1 MAAADD
7 VSARAGALGVD
18 ATPGTGVVRLRGDHD
33 MSRASHLDRVLG
45 ERLGTCDRVYVDL
58 SRVTFMD
65 SSVLSVLARAAR
77 HARPRGVAFHVVAP
91 VGSDVHRLLSI
102 SGLLGHL
109 GWLAALP
116 GADAS
121 RGARRAEREAPKETE
136 QTASPDLVERLQQRA
151 LRVAEGPARTDPN
164 SQQTSPL
171 TGQPRSS

>member
-1 MAAADD
+1 VVDGDD
-7 VSARAGALGVD
+7 VSARAELLGVD

-33 MSRASHLDRVLG
+33 MSRVSHLDRVLG
-45 ERLGTCDRVYVDL
+45 ERLGTCDRLYVDL

-116 GADAS
+116 EADAS
-121 RGARRAEREAPKETE
+121 RSARRAEREAPTE
-136 QTASPDLVERLQQRA
+136 QTATPDLVGRLQQRA
-151 LRVAEGPARTDPN
+151 RRVAEGPARADSDT
-164 SQQTSPL
+164 QQTGPV
-171 TGQPRSS
+171 TGQPRTS

>member
-1 MAAADD
+1 MAAGDD
-7 VSARAGALGVD
+7 VRARAGVLGVD

-33 MSRASHLDRVLG
+33 MSRASHLDRILG
-45 ERLGTCDRVYVDL
+45 ERLGTCDRLYVDL

-116 GADAS
+116 ETNANPAA
-121 RGARRAEREAPKETE
+121 RGAEPETTE
-136 QTASPDLVERLQQRA
+136 PEYTVGPDLAARLQQRA
-151 LRVAEGPARTDPN
+151 RHVAEGPAHADSDTYETHPRT
-164 SQQTSPL
+164 PL
-171 TGQPRSS
+171 TG